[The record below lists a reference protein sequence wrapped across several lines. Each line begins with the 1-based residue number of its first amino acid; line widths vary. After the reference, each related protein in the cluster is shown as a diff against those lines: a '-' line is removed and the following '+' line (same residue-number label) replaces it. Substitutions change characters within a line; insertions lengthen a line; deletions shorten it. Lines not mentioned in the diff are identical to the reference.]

1 MIKTITVVLL
11 FISQYYCSQVS
22 YYSWVNSYIQINS
35 YDGNT
40 NPDAYTAMMS
50 GNGNFNIASWRLSA
64 KLKQPI
70 KSTDGN
76 YTIPGNKIS
85 LHPVASS
92 GQGEPGPVPTIPQI
106 GMPLNVILQEGQE
119 VFLVPNSNAPL
130 YNQPSQPNGYYNL
143 QIKFS
148 LTVMGG
154 AYLGSYPAWM
164 KFYAPV
170 EFTMYDKYNNV
181 IGKMTHN
188 FEIQIGTL
196 SGTPPVDPPQ
206 MSLTFAPNAQNALLE
221 FKSMEDYTNGVSVT
235 YNNALMVKSNTNYQ
249 IKLKSLQSQ
258 FTSSYGNTIP
268 IDAVKLALSSATVN
282 TNVYPISLSATSQ
295 LVAKGN
301 ATQGNM
307 IYYDVKYSTIH
318 NDEIFINAKSD
329 DYTATLQYEITP
341 Q

>member
-1 MIKTITVVLL
+1 MIKIITVFVLL
-11 FISQYYCSQVS
+11 LSQYCYSQIS

-35 YDGNT
+35 YEGNT

-50 GNGNFNIASWRLSA
+50 GNGNFNISSWRLSA

-70 KSTDGN
+70 TSTDGH

-85 LHPVASS
+85 LHPVTSS

-130 YNQPSQPNGYYNL
+130 YNL

-154 AYLGSYPAWM
+154 AYLGGYPAWM

-170 EFTMYDKYNNV
+170 EFTMYDKFNNV
-181 IGKMTHN
+181 IGKMSHN

-196 SGTPPVDPPQ
+196 SGVPPVDAPE
-206 MSLTFAPNAQNALLE
+206 MSLTFAPDAQNALLE

-249 IKLKSLQSQ
+249 IKLKSLQPQ

-268 IDAVKLALSSATVN
+268 IDAVKMALSSTTPN
-282 TNVYPISLSATSQ
+282 TSVYPISLSASPQ

-307 IYYDVKYSTIH
+307 IYYDVRYSTIH

-329 DYTATLQYEITP
+329 NYTATLQYEITP